1 MCTNL
6 SLARRLTLVTG
17 GISSILPRD
26 QLGAYTHSSGSL
38 IGSRHWLGSVLSG
51 AYIEQPTNNWLVS
64 ALYTKEKSWEEEK
77 KPKETVNNAS
87 QSRFST
93 WRDFSTLHLYVRW
106 LWAAE
111 PLLHLHLEMV
121 VEQAAIQQGEACSCL
136 QAVLSA
142 RVHRRIS
149 WLIQGG
155 WGGKHLMQVCRA
167 WRKKRPVH
175 FSCTNVRVWV
185 YVCKN

>member
-1 MCTNL
+1 M
-6 SLARRLTLVTG
+6 TG

-51 AYIEQPTNNWLVS
+51 AYMEQPTNNWLVS
-64 ALYTKEKSWEEEK
+64 ALYTKEKSWEGK
-77 KPKETVNNAS
+77 KKKKKKKESVNNATTFLK
-87 QSRFST
+87 SRFGS
-93 WRDFSTLHLYVRW
+93 WWDCGTLHLYVRW

-111 PLLHLHLEMV
+111 PLLHLHLEVV
-121 VEQAAIQQGEACSCL
+121 VEQAAVQQGEACSCL

-142 RVHRRIS
+142 GVHRRIS

-155 WGGKHLMQVCRA
+155 RGGKHLMQVCRA
-167 WRKKRPVH
+167 WRKRPGH
-175 FSCTNVRVWV
+175 FSRTNMCVCGCTRA
-185 YVCKN
+185 